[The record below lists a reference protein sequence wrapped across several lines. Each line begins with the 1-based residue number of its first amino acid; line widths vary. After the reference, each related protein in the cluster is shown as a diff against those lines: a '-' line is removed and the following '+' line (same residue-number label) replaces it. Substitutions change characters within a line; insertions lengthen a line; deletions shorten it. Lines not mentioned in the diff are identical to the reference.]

1 MKKSVTGIPSIL
13 RHILGVVKIKLS
25 VKQKVMEF
33 PINAIFRTVAKR
45 TPIIKASAILI
56 SIQPIKFD
64 TICSEAILYN
74 HESKK

>member
-1 MKKSVTGIPSIL
+1 
-13 RHILGVVKIKLS
+13 
-25 VKQKVMEF
+25 MEF

-64 TICSEAILYN
+64 TVCSEATLYN